1 MQKGPLRGFKHY
13 IYIWVNLSVV
23 LKDKAGIKL
32 SICFTLTAPI
42 PPHLSYTGTVFSL
55 QTHSTQRPTTST
67 LFSVSHSTL

>member
-42 PPHLSYTGTVFSL
+42 PPHLS
-55 QTHSTQRPTTST
+55 TTST
-67 LFSVSHSTL
+67 LFSVSQYFVNSLLRFLAR